1 MPNPKKV
8 LVLYYSQAGQ
18 LKRVLDS
25 FVSELGCDEI
35 QVDMKAIKPKRK
47 YPFPWPFYQFFDEFP
62 ESVHLDGCEIE
73 ELDGLEDDYDLII
86 LGYTVWYMAPSIPI
100 TAFMKS
106 AQAKKVFKDKPVVTL
121 VACRDMW
128 VLAQEKIKEMLK
140 NVGARHIDHVALTD
154 QGGEVLS
161 LITLPTYM
169 LTGNKNFFTSLPPA
183 GIKEEEISACK
194 RFGVRLNEAL
204 KQDKEKQDEAM
215 LKNLGAAVVNAK
227 LIASEKIAN
236 RSFHIW
242 SKLIKLGGKKYSI
255 GRKVMITIYVMF
267 LLLLI
272 FTAIPLNIIARKILN
287 IFQKDK
293 IKAME
298 DYYELPSGR

>member
-1 MPNPKKV
+1 MNKKV
-8 LVLYYSQAGQ
+8 LVLYYSQNGQ
-18 LKRVLDS
+18 LKSVLDS
-25 FVSELGCDEI
+25 FVSKLECDEI
-35 QVDMKAIKPKRK
+35 QVDMKAIKPKKK

-73 ELDGLEDDYDLII
+73 EIEDLEDDYDLII

-128 VLAQEKIKEMLK
+128 VLAQEKIKDMLK
-140 NVGARHIDHVALTD
+140 NVGARHIDHISLTD

-169 LTGNKNFFTSLPPA
+169 RTGNRNYFPFLPQA
-183 GIKEEEISACK
+183 GIKEEEIEACD
-194 RFGVRLNEAL
+194 RFGIRLHEAL
-204 KQDKEKQDEAM
+204 KQDREKQDEAM
-215 LKNLGAAVVNAK
+215 LQNLGASVVNAK
-227 LIASEKIAN
+227 LIATEKIAN

-242 SKLIKLGGKKYSI
+242 SKLIKLGGKKYGA
-255 GRKVMITIYVMF
+255 GRKIVITIYVSF

-272 FTAIPLNIIARKILN
+272 FTVIPLNIIARKILN

-298 DYYELPSGR
+298 EYYELPSGR

>member
-1 MPNPKKV
+1 MKKV

-18 LKRVLDS
+18 LKSVLNS
-25 FVSELGCDEI
+25 FVSKLGCDEI
-35 QVDMKAIKPKRK
+35 QVDMKAIKPKIK

-73 ELDGLEDDYDLII
+73 EIDNLEDDYDLII

-106 AQAKKVFKDKPVVTL
+106 TQAKKVFKDKPVVTL

-128 VLAQEKIKEMLK
+128 VLAQEKIKDMLK
-140 NVGARHIDHVALTD
+140 DVGARHIDHVSLTD

-169 LTGNKNFFTSLPPA
+169 LTGNRNFFSSLPPA
-183 GIKEEEISACK
+183 GIKQEEIDACE

-204 KQDKEKQDEAM
+204 KQDREKQDEAM
-215 LKNLGAAVVNAK
+215 LTNLGASVVNAK
-227 LIASEKIAN
+227 LIATEKIAN

-242 SKLIKLGGKKYSI
+242 SKLIKLGGKKYSF
-255 GRKVMITIYVMF
+255 GRKVVITIYVSF

-272 FTAIPLNIIARKILN
+272 FTVIPLNIIARKILN

-293 IKAME
+293 IRAME
-298 DYYELPSGR
+298 EYYELPSGR

>member
-1 MPNPKKV
+1 MKKV

-18 LKRVLDS
+18 LKRVLNS
-25 FVSELGCDEI
+25 FVSKLGDETI
-35 QVDMKAIKPKRK
+35 KVDMKAIKPKRE
-47 YPFPWPFYQFFDEFP
+47 YPFPWPFYTFFDEFP

-73 ELDGLEDDYDLII
+73 ELEDLEKDYDLII

-100 TAFMKS
+100 TAFMQS
-106 AQAKKVFKDKPVVTL
+106 EQAKRILKDKPVVTL

-128 VLAQEKIKEMLK
+128 VLAQEKIKYMLES
-140 NVGARHIDHVALTD
+140 VGARHIDHVALTD

-169 LTGNKNFFTSLPPA
+169 LTGNKNYFSFLPPA
-183 GIKEEEISACK
+183 GIKKEEVDACE
-194 RFGVRLNEAL
+194 RFGERLNAAL
-204 KQDKEKQDEAM
+204 KQDKEKQDEA
-215 LKNLGAAVVNAK
+215 LLTNLGAAVVNAK
-227 LIASEKIAN
+227 LIATEKIAN

-242 SKLIKLGGKKYSI
+242 SKLIKLGGKKYSF
-255 GRKVMITIYVMF
+255 GRKVVITIYVAF

-272 FTAIPLNIIARKILN
+272 FTVIPINIIARKILN

-298 DYYELPSGR
+298 EYYELPSGR